1 MLKASKKKGASLKQ
15 ELVISLDISPEIP
28 VGRQIIQRYGEC
40 RFVISELLYKCPV
53 LVFSNKTNIWDVT
66 LLPNDES
73 ILGLIPIILDE
84 GHVDLLL
91 LGCGEVISPLTENIR
106 SEFKKKNIIVEKMDT
121 GAACRTFNVLIAE
134 DRRVAAALIPVN

>member
-1 MLKASKKKGASLKQ
+1 MLKASKKQGASLKQ

-91 LGCGEVISPLTENIR
+91 LGCGEAISPLTENIR
-106 SEFKKKNIIVEKMDT
+106 SEFKKHNIIVEKMDT

>member
-1 MLKASKKKGASLKQ
+1 M
-15 ELVISLDISPEIP
+15 
-28 VGRQIIQRYGEC
+28 
-40 RFVISELLYKCPV
+40 
-53 LVFSNKTNIWDVT
+53 FSNKTNIWDVS
-66 LLPNDES
+66 LLHNDES

-91 LGCGEVISPLTENIR
+91 LGCGEVMRPLTENIR

-134 DRRVAAALIPVN
+134 DRKVAAALIPVN

>member
-1 MLKASKKKGASLKQ
+1 MSSLN
-15 ELVISLDISPEIP
+15 
-28 VGRQIIQRYGEC
+28 R
-40 RFVISELLYKCPV
+40 
-53 LVFSNKTNIWDVT
+53 
-66 LLPNDES
+66 DES

-91 LGCGEVISPLTENIR
+91 WGCGDVMSPVTENIR
-106 SEFKKKNIIVEKMDT
+106 SEFKKKNIVVEKMDT